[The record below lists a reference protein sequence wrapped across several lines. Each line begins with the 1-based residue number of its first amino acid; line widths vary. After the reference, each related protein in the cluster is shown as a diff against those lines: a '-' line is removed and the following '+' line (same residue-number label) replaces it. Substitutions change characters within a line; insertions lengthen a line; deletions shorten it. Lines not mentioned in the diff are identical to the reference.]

1 MVLGQ
6 CWEHAELTVHLQ
18 SEARRNSQC
27 CATVLLQCL
36 LWVFTEESPQQPSV
50 KINLLRI
57 ASVYT
62 SSASLEHS
70 H

>member
-6 CWEHAELTVHLQ
+6 CWEHAELALRLQ

-36 LWVFTEESPQQPSV
+36 LRVLSEDGLHGGVTP
-50 KINLLRI
+50 
-57 ASVYT
+57 ASKREDQ
-62 SSASLEHS
+62 SS
-70 H
+70 